1 MGKDYAFEIDGY
13 FWTFY
18 WFC

>member
-13 FWTFY
+13 LWTFY